1 MKLEWSPFAIEDRM
15 AIFAF
20 LETDNPRA
28 AVRVDEAIRTQ
39 TRRLL
44 QFPESGRPGRIAG
57 TRELVVS
64 GISHRHPVLT
74 PDAAP
79 FDDPDNPEWTE
90 AMFARANPPAAVLSP
105 EVLAAFKRPRGR
117 LRRQPAHPAGMGTRR
132 QTPQRTREDAA
143 EGDQG

>member
-20 LETDNPRA
+20 LETENPRA

-64 GISHRHPVLT
+64 GLPYVMAYLTFVDTVRILRVLHGSQQW
-74 PDAAP
+74 
-79 FDDPDNPEWTE
+79 PEE
-90 AMFARANPPAAVLSP
+90 L
-105 EVLAAFKRPRGR
+105 
-117 LRRQPAHPAGMGTRR
+117 
-132 QTPQRTREDAA
+132 
-143 EGDQG
+143 

>member
-1 MKLEWSPFAIEDRM
+1 MKLEWSPFAIEDRT

-64 GISHRHPVLT
+64 GLPYVMAYLTFVDTARMLRVLHGSQQW
-74 PDAAP
+74 
-79 FDDPDNPEWTE
+79 PEE
-90 AMFARANPPAAVLSP
+90 L
-105 EVLAAFKRPRGR
+105 
-117 LRRQPAHPAGMGTRR
+117 
-132 QTPQRTREDAA
+132 
-143 EGDQG
+143 